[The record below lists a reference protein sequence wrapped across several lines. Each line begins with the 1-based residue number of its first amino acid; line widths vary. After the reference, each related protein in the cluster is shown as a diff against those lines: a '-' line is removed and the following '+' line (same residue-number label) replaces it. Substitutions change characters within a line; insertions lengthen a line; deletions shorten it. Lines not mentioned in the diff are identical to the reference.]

1 MSHQS
6 EGEREKESKGER
18 FQFTAEKVT
27 LLLTFLSTLK
37 KSEYY
42 KSQAHGIE
50 VEGEV
55 VEIVV
60 EVEAIVQCNN
70 YSVETMCTSSHHKVE
85 LLYAQQIHL
94 QFIFVYWR
102 HVITMDLHYNE
113 ALSCMASSA
122 PTIAWMPMN

>member
-70 YSVETMCTSSHHKVE
+70 YFLE
-85 LLYAQQIHL
+85 LPPWMGPIRLPAFFFNNL
-94 QFIFVYWR
+94 SPTVDC
-102 HVITMDLHYNE
+102 V
-113 ALSCMASSA
+113 ASKLSCNSLTTLSS
-122 PTIAWMPMN
+122 